1 MPLLQVLGL
10 LYAGTLIENSEKRKK
25 FIGIINDASVNIEK
39 ALNGFMG
46 KGGVVDEPTVVSN
59 EETTDY
65 R

>member
-10 LYAGTLIENSEKRKK
+10 LYAGTLIENPEKRKK
-25 FIGIINDASVNIEK
+25 FIGIINGASVSIEK
-39 ALNGFMG
+39 AVNGFMG
-46 KGGVVDEPTVVSN
+46 KGGVADEPTVVSS